1 MVYDSASE
9 TSKLRL
15 QKLQTRVAK
24 LVSAS
29 GSRENRNYIFKEL
42 GGYFFKIEN
51 ISTSVS
57 WFSNVEMA

>member
-29 GSRENRNYIFKEL
+29 GSRENRNSIFKEL
-42 GGYFFKIEN
+42 GGYFFKIE
-51 ISTSVS
+51 IFPQVYYG
-57 WFSNVEMA
+57 FQM